1 MTPRLAMT
9 PQLAMTPRA
18 AMTPLEEIAHI
29 AEVPIEVEVQLDR
42 RWMKLSEILALEVG
56 SVIEMHRSAGE
67 NIDVFIGSRLAA
79 FGEIV
84 IIENTMGVR
93 ITDFNI
99 ER

>member
-1 MTPRLAMT
+1 MT
-9 PQLAMTPRA
+9 PQ
-18 AMTPLEEIAHI
+18 EEVRHI
-29 AEVPIEVEVQLDR
+29 ADVHIDIEVQLDR
-42 RWMKLSEILALEVG
+42 RWMNLSEILALEEG
-56 SVIEMHRSAGE
+56 SIIEMRRSAGE
-67 NIDVFIGSRLAA
+67 NIDIFIGRKLAA

>member
-1 MTPRLAMT
+1 MT
-9 PQLAMTPRA
+9 PQLAMTVQP
-18 AMTPLEEIAHI
+18 AMTPLQEIAHI

-42 RWMKLSEILALEVG
+42 RWMKLSEILALEDG

-67 NIDVFIGSRLAA
+67 NIDIFIGSKLAA

-93 ITDFNI
+93 ITDFNV

>member
-1 MTPRLAMT
+1 
-9 PQLAMTPRA
+9 
-18 AMTPLEEIAHI
+18 MTPLEEIAHI
-29 AEVPIEVEVQLDR
+29 AEVPVIVEVQLDR

-56 SVIEMHRSAGE
+56 SIIEMTRSAGE
-67 NIDVFIGSRLAA
+67 NIDVFIGQKLAA

-84 IIENTMGVR
+84 IIETTMGVR